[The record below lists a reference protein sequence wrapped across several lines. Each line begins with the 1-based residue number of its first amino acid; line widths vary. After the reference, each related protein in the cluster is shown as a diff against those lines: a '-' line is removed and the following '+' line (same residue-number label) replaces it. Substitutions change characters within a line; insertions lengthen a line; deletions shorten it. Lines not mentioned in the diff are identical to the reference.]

1 MSDSILLTGQR
12 GPSDHHRRQQ
22 IIAQANAH
30 FRLYGYR
37 KTSVASLARNIGV
50 SSAYLYRFFD
60 SKQGIGQAICQS
72 VLENITA
79 QLEAVV
85 YGSGTAIERL
95 RGFTQTALDLS
106 IDLFLNEGRM
116 QEVVLEA
123 ISQKWPAVL
132 QYERDLER
140 LLTELIRS
148 GRQSGEF
155 ERRCP
160 IDEVALGA
168 MVALSASLHPAL
180 LELQSAQE
188 AQHSQVLATQLI
200 LRSLM
205 P

>member
-1 MSDSILLTGQR
+1 MPDSILTLGQR
-12 GPSDHHRRQQ
+12 GPIDHHRRQQ
-22 IIAQANAH
+22 IIDQANAH

-37 KTSVASLARNIGV
+37 KTSVASLARHIGV

-60 SKQGIGQAICQS
+60 SKQGIGQAICHS
-72 VLENITA
+72 VLDDITA
-79 QLEAVV
+79 KLEAIVR
-85 YGSGTAIERL
+85 GPGTAVQRL
-95 RGFTQTALDLS
+95 RHFTQSALDLS

-123 ISQKWPAVL
+123 ISQQWPAVQ
-132 QYERDLER
+132 QYEQDLER
-140 LLTELIRS
+140 LLTELILS
-148 GRQSGEF
+148 GRDSLEF

-168 MVALSASLHPAL
+168 MVALSACLHPAL
-180 LELQSAQE
+180 LELQTAEE
-188 AQHSQVLATQLI
+188 AQSNQVLATQLI